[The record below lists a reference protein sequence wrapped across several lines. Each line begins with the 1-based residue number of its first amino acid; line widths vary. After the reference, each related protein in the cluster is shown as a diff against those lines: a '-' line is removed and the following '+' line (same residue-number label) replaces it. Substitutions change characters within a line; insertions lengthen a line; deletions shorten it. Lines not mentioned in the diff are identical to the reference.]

1 MIGHLCAY
9 YQQLYRTDEVQEMLA
24 SCGFEILEA
33 LEPSEVPEYRT
44 NVGHVLLVAR
54 RPDR

>member
-1 MIGHLCAY
+1 
-9 YQQLYRTDEVQEMLA
+9 MLA
-24 SCGFEILEA
+24 SCSFEILEA